1 MSPWFLFY
9 LAGHF
14 RLASRPLRRL
24 LLIRSAQPGRRS
36 GDPTVRFPPFLSLP
50 LLTRCYL
57 VRSMSLPLSPYRSCM
72 AGHVTMTTCYH
83 NWTSTLLGAVRHAT
97 GRHSYE
103 HNAEPHHTQTHSHTH
118 ARTQTR
124 THTPCGI
131 SPSQLYAY
139 TRYCIFLSKPV
150 HIYALFNTEGPQ
162 DKSILMFL
170 INLVFRVGN
179 RTTGAPGAP

>member
-1 MSPWFLFY
+1 MVLSLTRISWLFCNSRGPDSQAYPHKRLTNIYKKKTKNCKKQKNVPWFLFY

-50 LLTRCYL
+50 FPTRRYL
-57 VRSMSLPLSPYRSCM
+57 VRSMSLPLSPSRSCM

-83 NWTSTLLGAVRHAT
+83 NLTSTLLGAVRHAT

-103 HNAEPHHTQTHSHTH
+103 HNAEAHHTHTLTHTRTQTHAHTVRDKPKSTLWIH
-118 ARTQTR
+118 A
-124 THTPCGI
+124 
-131 SPSQLYAY
+131 L
-139 TRYCIFLSKPV
+139 
-150 HIYALFNTEGPQ
+150 
-162 DKSILMFL
+162 
-170 INLVFRVGN
+170 
-179 RTTGAPGAP
+179 